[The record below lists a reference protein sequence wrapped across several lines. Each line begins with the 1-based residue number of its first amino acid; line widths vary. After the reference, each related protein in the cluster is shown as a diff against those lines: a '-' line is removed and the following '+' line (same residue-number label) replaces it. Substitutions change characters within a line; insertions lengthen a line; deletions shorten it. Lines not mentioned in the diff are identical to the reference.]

1 VILEALEGFLA
12 SVPLFAPAAALRG
25 NGYAALIVG
34 LVTGIVT
41 VALATR
47 RRVLSITNVES
58 GGSSVGALIFARLM
72 SCMGILLP
80 MILAQGAAGGIE
92 SAGRLTIGNL
102 ALMSLGA
109 MVPDIVAAQM
119 MSSRGRRGLALLLLM
134 NVPVTG
140 VVWPHIA
147 LSTYLLTSRARWTP
161 GRGIEIGTVRAS
173 ITHGIRTLRGRDEDI
188 RSMETD
194 WFVDDRFGPFR
205 LVWSPRQENGE
216 HNPHVVV
223 AGKSGAGKSTFL
235 YHLILWLLANGC
247 GVTVI
252 DMTGQYVKY
261 ARWLRTSDSRELHRT
276 LNLDGD
282 RAREELPA
290 GMPQVRT
297 IPIVIR
303 GFEIIG
309 EEDSIP
315 EIVSSQLTYSLS
327 LVDRMALGSNQQYFL
342 SEAVSRA
349 SLRASR
355 EGRTMRLSD
364 VVSELDDLMGV
375 ELMDSMGRIV
385 ERDTYE
391 AISSLRRRLS
401 LLSLYVEPDGEPA
414 RAMEIVARGCGRSHP
429 EKQGRRER
437 CEWGELVVVD
447 LSPIPDEEVR
457 VIAAELV
464 LKKIFWT
471 VKRRFYGHMAQR
483 HPWFLVVDE
492 AWKLLSPGIE
502 TTHRTVLVDFFR
514 EARNYGI
521 GIVALTQ
528 HLTDLGKEAYNASL
542 QVFLAV
548 TEPSEVEKLAKR
560 ITARGAEQLEE
571 VLMRL
576 KPHQSVVRVDVPIE
590 RIARVSR
597 YRGAAVEWVVAEL
610 RRLYIPEERMRRINE
625 EYVRYYQRNC
635 EKAVASRRERNR
647 IPPPPAAAL
656 AQQASQ
662 QTTIQRQEAPKAA
675 PRELARIRV
684 SLRSPAQQ
692 APAQAPRVGSDRD
705 PLEELSK
712 ALGVEREL
720 AVAVA
725 LAAANKW
732 LVVHRGRGRSFS
744 LEVSRLPEPFAKA
757 LGARSLIDPST
768 RIFRANFLKAVSKV
782 EEDQQLLNLASAVA
796 RMSCPSCLAYPAD
809 SSHAC
814 GGVDR

>member
-1 VILEALEGFLA
+1 MILESLEGFLA
-12 SVPLFAPAAALRG
+12 SFPLFAPAAALRG
-25 NGYAALIVG
+25 NGYAAILAG
-34 LVTGIVT
+34 LATGTIT
-41 VALATR
+41 AALATR
-47 RRVLSITNVES
+47 RKVLSITSVES

-72 SCMGILLP
+72 SCLGILLP
-80 MILAQGAAGGIE
+80 ILLAHGAAGGV
-92 SAGRLTIGNL
+92 AGAGKLVIGSL

-109 MVPDIVAAQM
+109 MAPDIVAAHT

-134 NVPVTG
+134 NVPMTG
-140 VVWPHIA
+140 VVWTHAA
-147 LSTYLLTSRARWTP
+147 LSAYLLASRARWSP
-161 GRGIEIGTVRAS
+161 GRGIEIGTVRAA
-173 ITHGIRTLRGRDEDI
+173 ITHGVRTLRGRDEDI
-188 RSMETD
+188 RSVESD
-194 WFVDDRFGPFR
+194 WFVDERFGPFK
-205 LVWSPRQENGE
+205 LLWSPRQENGE
-216 HNPHVVV
+216 HNPHVIV

-235 YHLILWLLANGC
+235 YHLILWLLGNGC

-261 ARWLRTSDSRELHRT
+261 ARWLRTRGPST
-276 LNLDGD
+276 
-282 RAREELPA
+282 LPA
-290 GMPQVRT
+290 LLGREALPPGTPEVRT

-349 SLRASR
+349 SLRAAR
-355 EGRTMRLSD
+355 EGRLMRLSD
-364 VVSELDDLMGV
+364 VVAELDELTSA
-375 ELMDSMGRIV
+375 ELMDAAGRII

-401 LLSLYVEPDGEPA
+401 LLSLYLEPDGTPVKA
-414 RAMEIVARGCGRSHP
+414 IEIVARRCGRRHL
-429 EKQGRRER
+429 EGEEG

-464 LKKIFWT
+464 LKKTFWT
-471 VKRRFYGHMAQR
+471 VKRRFYGHTAQK

-492 AWKLLSPGIE
+492 AWKLLAPGIE

-571 VLMRL
+571 VLMRM
-576 KPHQSVVRVDVPIE
+576 KPHQSIVRVDVPIE

-610 RRLYIPEERMRRINE
+610 QRLYIPKDHMERINRD
-625 EYVRYYQRNC
+625 YVEHYLKNC
-635 EKAVASRRERNR
+635 ERVVASRREKYR
-647 IPPPPAAAL
+647 IPPPPAAA
-656 AQQASQ
+656 AVQQAPQ
-662 QTTIQRQEAPKAA
+662 IVAARPPEPPRAA
-675 PRELARIRV
+675 PREVARVRV
-684 SLRSPAQQ
+684 SLSSKAPQVPAT
-692 APAQAPRVGSDRD
+692 PPRGQEDD
-705 PLEELSK
+705 PLDELSA
-712 ALGVEREL
+712 ALGVDRVI
-720 AVAVA
+720 AVAAAIAIANRWISVRRSRGSLHATHSLPKEYADA
-725 LAAANKW
+725 LEK
-732 LVVHRGRGRSFS
+732 RGLYTTINPGGGLLRTS
-744 LEVSRLPEPFAKA
+744 L
-757 LGARSLIDPST
+757 
-768 RIFRANFLKAVSKV
+768 LKAVHRISRDL
-782 EEDQQLLNLASAVA
+782 ELRALAFRVA
-796 RMSCPSCLAYPAD
+796 RSSCPSCLSYPVGE
-809 SSHAC
+809 SHPC
-814 GGVDR
+814 GGAANE

>member
-1 VILEALEGFLA
+1 MILEALEGFLE

-25 NGYAALIVG
+25 NGYAALIAG
-34 LVTGIVT
+34 LASGIIT
-41 VALATR
+41 AALATR
-47 RRVLSITNVES
+47 RRVLSITSVES

-80 MILAQGAAGGIE
+80 IFLAQGAAGGVE
-92 SAGRLTIGNL
+92 GAGRLVIGNL

-109 MVPDIVAAQM
+109 MAPDIATAQM
-119 MSSRGRRGLALLLLM
+119 MASRGRRGLALILLM
-134 NVPVTG
+134 NVPMTG
-140 VVWPHIA
+140 VVWPHVA
-147 LSTYLLTSRARWTP
+147 LSAYLLASRARWTP

-173 ITHGIRTLRGRDEDI
+173 ITHGVRALRGRDEDI
-188 RSMETD
+188 KSVETD
-194 WFVDDRFGPFR
+194 WFVDERFGPFK

-235 YHLILWLLANGC
+235 YHLILWLLGSGC

-261 ARWLRTSDSRELHRT
+261 ARWLKTYGPRALPEL
-276 LNLDGD
+276 LGS
-282 RAREELPA
+282 ASEALPG
-290 GMPQVRT
+290 GMPGIRT
-297 IPIVIR
+297 VPIVIR

-349 SLRASR
+349 SLRAAR
-355 EGRTMRLSD
+355 EGRSMRLSD
-364 VVSELDDLMGV
+364 VVAELDELTSA
-375 ELMDSMGRIV
+375 ELMDAAGRII

-401 LLSLYVEPDGEPA
+401 LLSLYLEPDGEPA
-414 RAMEIVARGCGRSHP
+414 RAMEVVARRCGRHHS
-429 EKQGRRER
+429 EGEER

-471 VKRRFYGHMAQR
+471 VKRRFYGHTAQR

-492 AWKLLSPGIE
+492 AWKLLAPGIE

-610 RRLYIPEERMRRINE
+610 QRLYIPKDQMERINRD
-625 EYVRYYQRNC
+625 YVEHYLKNC
-635 EKAVASRRERNR
+635 EGAVASRREKRR
-647 IPPPPAAAL
+647 IPPPPAAV

-662 QTTIQRQEAPKAA
+662 QAAQVQEAPRAL
-675 PRELARIRV
+675 PREAARVRV
-684 SLRSPAQQ
+684 SLRSPALP
-692 APAQAPRVGSDRD
+692 APAPARQGSGRD
-705 PLEELSK
+705 PLEELSR
-712 ALGVEREL
+712 ALGVERSV

-725 LAAANKW
+725 LAATNKW
-732 LVVHRGRGRSFS
+732 F
-744 LEVSRLPEPFAKA
+744 EVSRDESVRAKVRLRVEARRQPPAGYVRALAA
-757 LGARSLIDPST
+757 LGLMNPST
-768 RIFRANFLKAVSKV
+768 GFKMGFLRAIYKV
-782 EEDQQLLNLASAVA
+782 GEDPKLLDLASAVA
-796 RMSCPSCLAYPAD
+796 RVSCPSCLSYPID
-809 SSHAC
+809 SSHVC
-814 GGVDR
+814 GGEDE